1 MHIFRNAKDIFEQG
15 AYLLWTSGPDV
26 QKDVVPASEQNV
38 CGNVINVGD
47 IEAHCLILTE
57 NEPQNANKSP
67 SLGRAWWPSP
77 VRSP

>member
-47 IEAHCLILTE
+47 IEAPLFDSH
-57 NEPQNANKSP
+57 
-67 SLGRAWWPSP
+67 
-77 VRSP
+77 